1 MNGQAVLQFR
11 QTDDR
16 TATVDYVDSRNTV
29 ETRNSNVGVWF
40 NLEDTSSAWTDG
52 PIAGP
57 LFYSEHFGA
66 PAGVPSPDILYGGK
80 DLSYSGALTKN
91 RAENKSLGFN
101 LEWDAPGGV
110 TMTLDAHHSTA
121 QVNHVNRFGSKIGRE
136 SWRERLC
143 KCV

>member
-57 LFYSEHFGA
+57 LFYSEHIGA

-80 DLSYSGALTKN
+80 DLAYRGPLTN
-91 RAENKSLGFN
+91 TRAEQISLGSN
-101 LEWDAPGGV
+101 LNWQKQGGV
-110 TMTLDAHHSTA
+110 AMTSDAHHSTVSVKPVHA
-121 QVNHVNRFGSKIGRE
+121 FGP
-136 SWRERLC
+136 
-143 KCV
+143 